1 MGRRSSGTLVPAAA
15 TEFAARLGRERA
27 SPVRAAMA
35 ASLRRLPNP
44 EPAVLAAVRTQLL
57 QEVDA
62 SARLDLARCLGR
74 HLDDP
79 PCEAA
84 LRAVFARETLPQLRR
99 EIGEMLA
106 RLDTARALAAR
117 RR

>member
-1 MGRRSSGTLVPAAA
+1 LPSAAA
-15 TEFAARLGRERA
+15 AEFAARLGRERA
-27 SPVRAAMA
+27 STVRAAMA
-35 ASLRRLPNP
+35 ASLRSLPSP
-44 EPAVLAAVRTQLL
+44 EPSVLAAVRTQLL

-79 PCEAA
+79 TCEAA
-84 LRAVFARETLPQLRR
+84 LRAVLARETLPQLRR

-106 RLDTARALAAR
+106 RLDTARAHTAR
-117 RR
+117 QR